1 MTAVPVCDADFEFA
15 SRGLLRTPQNPIIY
29 SAPER
34 DEQGNLEER
43 TVVWNVDAYDFMGEE
58 CPSTANASLW
68 RQGRLCSVAAG
79 LYHVTDG
86 IYQVRGF
93 DLANMTIVKIPRT
106 NGIIIIDCL
115 TTVETAG
122 RALDLYQEEH
132 IEKHGREAEI
142 KALFYTHC
150 HVDHFG
156 GAVAIVKKVEEQG
169 QTLRIFGPDGF
180 LEHAVS
186 ENVYAGAA
194 MARRSIYMYG
204 AALDKSPTGQIGSGL
219 GQGLSTG
226 TSSLV
231 APTQYITQDGG
242 IVDGI
247 EGLQIICQLTPGTEA
262 PAEVN
267 FYFPYYRALC
277 AAENATHTLHNIQTL
292 RGAPVRDARLWSRYL
307 DESISLFGAKTDVV
321 FASHHWP
328 TWNQDGKTVV
338 QFLSE
343 QRDYYAYLHNESLRQ
358 VNDGQTPLEIAEN
371 IIMPPNLSAKSHLRG
386 YYGSISHNAKA
397 VYDKYM
403 GWFDGNPAHL
413 WPLQPTDEATE
424 FVTCMGG
431 ADAVLALAQ
440 GYIANNNL
448 RFAATLLDKLVF
460 ATKSSDDP
468 DSDVATSAISTLA
481 SVYTSLGYG
490 AENGTWRNVY
500 LAGAFELMNEP
511 QPGFSS
517 MEPEF
522 LLALSF
528 DELFDTIAI
537 VIEGPAAISQ
547 PEVYLAK
554 EITIDF
560 MVSDVE
566 QNNKMGAGWHLR
578 LSNAA
583 LTGHAIPYAKPS
595 PNPNAGSDL
604 TIWSDKINLVGLI
617 GAAAAGEKPVII
629 ENQKLILTPAGD
641 VDAWSKITAVI
652 KVPNVKFNIVTP

>member
-1 MTAVPVCDADFEFA
+1 MTTVPVYDTDFVFA
-15 SRGLLRTPQNPIIY
+15 SRGLLRTPKNPNIY
-29 SAPER
+29 SNPKKN
-34 DEQGNLEER
+34 DEGSLEER
-43 TVVWNVDAYDFMGEE
+43 TVVWDVDAYEFLGEE
-58 CPSTANASLW
+58 CPSSANASLW
-68 RQGRLCSVAAG
+68 RQGRLCSTTAG
-79 LYHVTDG
+79 LYLVVDG
-86 IYQVRGF
+86 IYQIRGF
-93 DLANMTIVKIPRT
+93 DLANMTIVKIPST

-115 TTVETAG
+115 TSVETAR
-122 RALDLYQEEH
+122 RAIDLYQEEH
-132 IEKHGREAEI
+132 IEKHGQEAEI

-156 GAVAIVKKVEEQG
+156 GAVAIVEKAKEKG

-204 AALDKSPTGQIGSGL
+204 EPLDKSPTGQIGCGL

-231 APTQYITQDGG
+231 APTQYITENGD

-247 EGLQIICQLTPGTEA
+247 DGLQIYCQLTPGTEA

-267 FYFPYYRALC
+267 FYFPYYKALC

-292 RGAPVRDARLWSRYL
+292 RGAPVRDARSGRDTWTNQ
-307 DESISLFGAKTDVV
+307 SLFLAIM
-321 FASHHWP
+321 
-328 TWNQDGKTVV
+328 V

-358 VNDGQTPLEIAEN
+358 LNNGQTPLEIAEN
-371 IIMPPNLSAKSHLRG
+371 IIMPPTLSTKSNLRG

-403 GWFDGNPAHL
+403 GWFNGNPAHL

-431 ADAVLALAQ
+431 ADAVLSLAQ
-440 GYIANNNL
+440 GYITNNNL

-468 DSDVATSAISTLA
+468 DSDIAKSAMSTLA

-490 AENGTWRNVY
+490 SENGTWRNIY
-500 LAGAFELMNEP
+500 LTGAFELSNGP
-511 QPGFSS
+511 QPAFSS
-517 MEPEF
+517 MAPEF
-522 LLALSF
+522 LLSLSL

-537 VIEGPAAISQ
+537 VIEGPAALQ
-547 PEVYLAK
+547 NPDVYLKK

-560 MVSDVE
+560 MISDIV
-566 QNNKMGAGWHLR
+566 QDDKMGAGWHLR

-583 LTGHAIPYAKPS
+583 LTGHGIPYVEPS
-595 PNPNAGSDL
+595 TSPNAGSEL
-604 TIWSDKINLVGLI
+604 TIWSDNINLVSLI
-617 GAAAAGEKPVII
+617 GGAAAGKSPAIVDNPDIT
-629 ENQKLILTPAGD
+629 LTTAGD
-641 VDAWSKITAVI
+641 ADAWTKITSLV
-652 KVPNVKFNIVTP
+652 KLPNVKFNIVTP